1 MMGSEHQTLV
11 NVSLIYTHIP
21 LLLAAVDRDSRAVN
35 DSQRIS
41 HAVKTL
47 EYSHIRRRAAT
58 LELHAVVEASAV
70 EVMMYLHLAA
80 DRYAGH
86 ASEDRPSLTQWPLTR
101 SGRNLNVMSMNG
113 SIEHA
118 QLSVHLISSF
128 VCGSCEQPDEWRC
141 PSIVAML
148 SMPAIRSEY

>member
-1 MMGSEHQTLV
+1 MVERKHQTLV
-11 NVSLIYTHIP
+11 NVCLIYTHIP

-80 DRYAGH
+80 DRHAGH
-86 ASEDRPSLTQWPLTR
+86 ASEDRPSLTQQQLTR
-101 SGRNLNVMSMNG
+101 SDLDLKDC
-113 SIEHA
+113 
-118 QLSVHLISSF
+118 Q
-128 VCGSCEQPDEWRC
+128 
-141 PSIVAML
+141 
-148 SMPAIRSEY
+148 